1 MSDARRK
8 CSRRLPSLP
17 IRWLTRRARC
27 PAGLFPSRC
36 AVQFPTRYRFAAAI
50 AMWAFLPSPA
60 HADCIAAAAAYH
72 RIDVQL
78 LQAIVMQESS
88 GKADAV
94 NCANSNASCDY
105 GLTQINS
112 MHLERLQRF
121 GVSKQDLFNPCVSAY
136 VGAWILAE
144 NFERLGVTWDAV
156 GAYNAASPNK
166 RVAYAN
172 KIQAKLS
179 AIRAGT
185 LIPVHVPFVP
195 RGERGLQVGRMPA
208 TQQAAAAGPTLAA
221 TSAQHLSLIHI

>member
-1 MSDARRK
+1 M
-8 CSRRLPSLP
+8 
-17 IRWLTRRARC
+17 
-27 PAGLFPSRC
+27 
-36 AVQFPTRYRFAAAI
+36 QFPTRYRFVAAV
-50 AMWAFLPSPA
+50 AMWAVIPSPA
-60 HADCIAAAAAYH
+60 LADCIAAAAAYH

-88 GKADAV
+88 GKAEAV
-94 NCANSNASCDY
+94 NCANANASCDY
-105 GLTQINS
+105 GLAQINS
-112 MHLERLQRF
+112 VHLERLQRF

-156 GAYNAASPNK
+156 GAYNAASPTK

-185 LIPVHVPFVP
+185 LIPVHVPFSP
-195 RGERGLQVGRMPA
+195 RGGAV
-208 TQQAAAAGPTLAA
+208 QQAGRTPAVPSGHADAPPPTERSGQPLQQ
-221 TSAQHLSLIHI
+221 SFAQNSTEQR